1 MKRHYTKPV
10 VEKIGFD
17 YKMQIVTESPP
28 PPDCFGSIINIATAT
43 DTCGEGQRT
52 YIGWNSKHPGDF

>member
-1 MKRHYTKPV
+1 MKRHYSKPV
-10 VEKIGFD
+10 VEKIDFD

-28 PPDCFGSIINIATAT
+28 PDCFGSVINVATAT
-43 DTCGEGQRT
+43 DICGEGQRT